1 MQKPKLTRALP
12 LVAILAVVGL
22 LLTGVVAIPS
32 LPSLNVFR
40 TTTTDRSG
48 PSVLVSLTNLSE
60 FRAASA
66 YYETVV
72 DIEKDTGFVPDFL
85 SGERVLYVGKGDV
98 DAVVDFSGLAEEN
111 ITISEDRRSAT
122 IELPAP
128 TVGEPVLDL
137 ETSYV
142 VNRDKGLV
150 DKFKGSDIEKEAQLT
165 ALEQMT
171 EAATGEGLLIDR
183 AKENTVAMLEGLLG
197 ALGYTEVTVT
207 FAETDS

>member
-12 LVAILAVVGL
+12 FVAILAVVGL
-22 LLTGVVAIPS
+22 LLTGVVTIPS

-98 DAVVDFSGLAEEN
+98 DAVVDFSGLDEEN
-111 ITISEDRRSAT
+111 ITISEDRTSAT

-171 EAATGEGLLIDR
+171 EAATGEGLLLDR